1 MTLGNHGS
9 GLQYSAVRRKE
20 TVPGSQARGTPSEF
34 TEGVIKEIILI
45 TGGGICIAG
54 YVIVLYINQ

>member
-1 MTLGNHGS
+1 MTLGNHRS
-9 GLQYSAVRRKE
+9 GLQYAAVRRKE
-20 TVPGSQARGTPSEF
+20 DGTRLAARGAPSEF

-45 TGGGICIAG
+45 TSGGICIAG

>member
-1 MTLGNHGS
+1 M
-9 GLQYSAVRRKE
+9 AVRRKRQPQL
-20 TVPGSQARGTPSEF
+20 VSYGAPSEF

-54 YVIVLYINQ
+54 YVIVLHINQ

>member
-1 MTLGNHGS
+1 M
-9 GLQYSAVRRKE
+9 AVRRKRQ
-20 TVPGSQARGTPSEF
+20 SQLEARGAPSEF

-54 YVIVLYINQ
+54 YVIVLSINQ